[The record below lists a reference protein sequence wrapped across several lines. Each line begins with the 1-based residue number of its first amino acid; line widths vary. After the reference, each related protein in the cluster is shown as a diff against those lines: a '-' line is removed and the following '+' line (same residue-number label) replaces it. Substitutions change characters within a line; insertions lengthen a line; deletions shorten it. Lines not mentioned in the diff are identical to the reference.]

1 MGINFS
7 DVTQCS
13 KPCKN
18 CDNIGNLF
26 LKDCNKINLDLDKKK
41 EKSNKRYSTTISKD
55 INNSIQD
62 KFFSNKIINY
72 INDSNAGNDINNI
85 SNLNSNNI
93 NTFRSGNIQSNN
105 TEKKTFE
112 NDANNMKINNF
123 NINYNENMNEN
134 NNIDNQENNN
144 KNSNND
150 NNNENL
156 DIFNNTHMIFNNN
169 NVTIE
174 KQDNKKEDNSI
185 YEDNKD
191 SFVKMEENIVEEDK
205 KFEKGLNQY
214 SKIEEKNEK
223 SLVSNKEKNQINMNL
238 DNANIEDLMNIIEIK
253 NIENDSTIIEYNGE
267 KGIFKGKLE
276 NKKNICGKG
285 KIQYK
290 DGRTYEGI
298 FEKGVLNGKGK
309 YTSSKGDIYEGTFTN
324 GNLSGLG
331 TIIMIKE
338 NKNAS
343 LSFNKEDSS
352 EIFQDEINKEK
363 IIYKGYIKDFKKE
376 GIGVEECDEY
386 KYEGYF
392 HEDKKNGQGVVI
404 YKTGDK
410 YKGEFKDDK
419 LTGNGNY
426 LWNNGDTYN
435 GEFLDGKMNGRGIY
449 KWKEGGEYE
458 GEYRNNIREGK
469 GIFRWKNGIIFEGNF
484 VDGKPEGQ
492 GIMKVKNKKVNVKYK
507 NGELMDN
514 LKEILDSIN

>member
-7 DVTQCS
+7 DVIQCS
-13 KPCKN
+13 KPCNN
-18 CDNIGNLF
+18 CDNIGDLC
-26 LKDCNKINLDLDKKK
+26 LKDCKKKNLDLDIKK
-41 EKSNKRYSTTISKD
+41 EKYNKRYSTTVSKD

-62 KFFSNKIINY
+62 KFFSNKIINF

-85 SNLNSNNI
+85 SNLISNNI
-93 NTFRSGNIQSNN
+93 NTLRSGNAPSNN
-105 TEKKTFE
+105 TEKKTLYNADIGSE
-112 NDANNMKINNF
+112 NDVNNMKIDNF

-134 NNIDNQENNN
+134 KNNIDKQEKNS
-144 KNSNND
+144 KNSNNV

-156 DIFNNTHMIFNNN
+156 DIDNNNHMFFNNN

-191 SFVKMEENIVEEDK
+191 SFVKMEENKVEEDK
-205 KFEKGLNQY
+205 KFEKGLNQF

-223 SLVSNKEKNQINMNL
+223 SIVSNKEKNQINMNL
-238 DNANIEDLMNIIEIK
+238 DNANIEDLMNIIEIR
-253 NIENDSTIIEYNGE
+253 NIENDGTIIEYNGE

-276 NKKNICGKG
+276 DRKKISGKG

-298 FEKGVLNGKGK
+298 FENGVLNGKGK
-309 YTSSKGDIYEGTFTN
+309 YTSDKGDIYEGAFTN

-331 TIIMIKE
+331 TIIKIKE
-338 NKNAS
+338 NKNTS
-343 LSFNKEDSS
+343 SIFNKEDSS
-352 EIFQDEINKEK
+352 EIFQNETNKEK
-363 IIYKGYIKDFKKE
+363 IIYRGYIKDFKKE
-376 GIGVEECDEY
+376 GKGIEECDEY

-410 YKGEFKDDK
+410 YKGEFKEDK

-426 LWNNGDTYN
+426 L
-435 GEFLDGKMNGRGIY
+435 
-449 KWKEGGEYE
+449 
-458 GEYRNNIREGK
+458 
-469 GIFRWKNGIIFEGNF
+469 
-484 VDGKPEGQ
+484 
-492 GIMKVKNKKVNVKYK
+492 GIM
-507 NGELMDN
+507 
-514 LKEILDSIN
+514 EILMMENF